1 MKERQLLALKFVV
14 ELGTISKAAERL
26 DVTQS
31 AVSQMLTALEADLG
45 FPLLVRRQGRTEPTP
60 QGLRFLS
67 EAEDIIEKV
76 NKARRAADSLRSWSM
91 SHCRVAATTGFAMSL
106 LPDAIAEFRALRP
119 QVPVSF
125 QAHRSQHVRELL
137 SSRIVDLGLCEPPWP
152 SEIRQLEIFD
162 LECVCVLRNDDSL
175 ARLDVVRPEDLRDR
189 SYVSLYGEH
198 PTSKR
203 LSNAFLAR
211 GIAWS
216 PIAECNL
223 FAAASRLVAARGAS
237 VTWADPHSAAMCVG
251 SELCVRPFEPRVGLQ
266 LGLIAAA
273 NPRTPGY
280 VQVMSECIRRSVS
293 QAPNVTPEHKSAL
306 N

>member
-1 MKERQLLALKFVV
+1 MKERQLLALKLVV
-14 ELGTISKAAERL
+14 DLGTITKAAERL
-26 DVTQS
+26 QVTQS
-31 AVSQMLTALEADLG
+31 AVSQMLTSLEADLG
-45 FPLLVRRQGRTEPTP
+45 FPLLIRRQGRTEPTP

-91 SHCRVAATTGFAMSL
+91 NHCRVAATTGFALSL
-106 LPDAIAEFRALRP
+106 LPEAIAEFRALRP
-119 QVPVSF
+119 EIPVSF
-125 QAHRSQHVRELL
+125 QAHRSQHVHELL

-152 SEIRQLEIFD
+152 SEVQQLELFD
-162 LECVCVLRNDDSL
+162 LECVCVLRDDDPL
-175 ARLDVVRPEDLRDR
+175 ARLRVIRPENLRDC

-203 LSNAFLAR
+203 LREAFLSC
-211 GIAWS
+211 GIAWN
-216 PIAECNL
+216 PAAECNL
-223 FAAASRLVAARGAS
+223 FAAACRLVAVRGAS
-237 VTWADPHSAAMCVG
+237 LTWADPHSAAMCAG
-251 SELCVRPFEPRVGLQ
+251 SGLCVRPFEPRVGLQ

-293 QAPNVTPEHKSAL
+293 RVPNVVPEHGTAL
-306 N
+306 S

>member
-1 MKERQLLALKFVV
+1 MMKERQLLALKLVV
-14 ELGTISKAAERL
+14 ELGTITKAAERL
-26 DVTQS
+26 EVTQS
-31 AVSQMLTALEADLG
+31 AVSQMLTSLEADLG
-45 FPLLVRRQGRTEPTP
+45 FPLLIRRRGRAEPTP

-91 SHCRVAATTGFAMSL
+91 SHCRIAATAGFALSL
-106 LPDAIAEFRALRP
+106 LPDAVAEFRALRP
-119 QVPVSF
+119 HVPVSF

-152 SEIRQLEIFD
+152 SEVHELDLFD
-162 LECVCVLRNDDSL
+162 LECVCVLRNDDPLTSL
-175 ARLDVVRPEDLRDR
+175 RVICPEDLRDC

-198 PTSKR
+198 PTSKHLR
-203 LSNAFLAR
+203 GAFLSR
-211 GIAWS
+211 GIAWD

-223 FAAASRLVAARGAS
+223 FAAACRLVAARGAS
-237 VTWADPHSAAMCVG
+237 VTWADPHSAAMCAG
-251 SELCVRPFEPRVGLQ
+251 LGLCARPFEPKVSLQ

-280 VQVMSECIRRSVS
+280 VQIMSECIRRSVPRVS
-293 QAPNVTPEHKSAL
+293 NMADAVPS
-306 N
+306 